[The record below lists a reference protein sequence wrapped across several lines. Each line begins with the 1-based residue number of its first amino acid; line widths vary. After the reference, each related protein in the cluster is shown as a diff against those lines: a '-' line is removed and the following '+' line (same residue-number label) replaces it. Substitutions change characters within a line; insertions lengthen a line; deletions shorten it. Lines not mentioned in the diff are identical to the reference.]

1 MIEFMDFEENAAKI
15 RVVGVGGGG
24 NNALNTMIREELEGV
39 DFIAANTDAQ
49 ALSGSLAP
57 IKIQMGE
64 NLTRGLGAGANPEI
78 GRNAAL
84 ESKERFA
91 EVLDGADMV
100 FITAGM
106 GGGTGTG
113 GAPIIA
119 EVARSLGCLTVGVVT
134 RPFNFE
140 GKRRARQA
148 EQGIV
153 ELKTSVD
160 TLITIPNEKLI
171 AMAGESTSMLDAFT
185 LVDLVLH
192 NAVQGIS
199 DLVVV
204 RGLIN
209 VDFADVRTVMQSQ
222 GLALM
227 GTGRS
232 SGPKRALEAA
242 CTAVQSPLL
251 EEVAITGATG
261 ILLNVTSGPDL
272 KLHEVNEAACYIQE
286 QAHEDAN
293 IIFGAVV
300 DERMGEDLK
309 VTVIATGFESHPA
322 RRGPG
327 HSHPHPQVPPQRDAP
342 GRPAVRARPG
352 PPSRG
357 SQARP
362 RAAPHGGKVRG
373 QLRAD
378 RGRGT
383 RRSHLPASPGPLAA
397 GHGPKGSTS
406 AALPRVALG
415 PDCLR
420 RTAAGRHPAAFPA
433 DGPGREP
440 GGPLLPG
447 NKDWPID

>member
-1 MIEFMDFEENAAKI
+1 MIEFMDFEDNAAKI

-24 NNALNTMIREELEGV
+24 NNALNTMIREELDGV
-39 DFIAANTDAQ
+39 DFIVANTDSQ

-84 ESKERFA
+84 ESKERFT
-91 EVLDGADMV
+91 EVLEGADMV

-113 GAPIIA
+113 GAPVIA

-140 GKRRARQA
+140 GRRRGRQA

-204 RGLIN
+204 RGMIN
-209 VDFADVRTVMQSQ
+209 VDFADVRTVMQNQ

-227 GTGRS
+227 GTGRAT
-232 SGPKRALEAA
+232 GPKRALEAA

-293 IIFGAVV
+293 IIFGAVM
-300 DERMGEDLK
+300 DERMGDDLK
-309 VTVIATGFESHPA
+309 VTVIATGFESRPELVTDRPRTMTLDEDLDIPTHIRRYRHTELPQAAPLSERAPA
-322 RRGPG
+322 P
-327 HSHPHPQVPPQRDAP
+327 
-342 GRPAVRARPG
+342 RPA
-352 PPSRG
+352 
-357 SQARP
+357 
-362 RAAPHGGKVRG
+362 
-373 QLRAD
+373 
-378 RGRGT
+378 
-383 RRSHLPASPGPLAA
+383 ASPKPFRE
-397 GHGPKGSTS
+397 
-406 AALPRVALG
+406 LPPTVVKSEVHIDITEEDELDV
-415 PDCLR
+415 PTFLR
-420 RTAAGRHPAAFPA
+420 RPDR
-433 DGPGREP
+433 
-440 GGPLLPG
+440 
-447 NKDWPID
+447 